1 MVFII
6 LREFIL
12 LQFGKHL
19 FSVLY
24 NNTQKFDVHILSPY
38 NDQKL
43 LKILFNSIYVSLALF
58 RNKSIK
64 FALKC
69 FYMSP
74 GIWVGFGLLYTIS
87 FHVHTL

>member
-1 MVFII
+1 MV
-6 LREFIL
+6 LYWGEFIL

-43 LKILFNSIYVSLALF
+43 LKILFNSES
-58 RNKSIK
+58 
-64 FALKC
+64 
-69 FYMSP
+69 
-74 GIWVGFGLLYTIS
+74 T
-87 FHVHTL
+87 FHLPYLEINQ